1 MLKAEIMLIISSLG
15 LVVTLTAGVEPT
27 IESDTAYDDSQ
38 RPSWIIDTPYGLAF
52 TDDECNN

>member
-1 MLKAEIMLIISSLG
+1 MLKAEIMLVVSSLG
-15 LVVTLTAGVEPT
+15 LVAMLTAGVEPT

-52 TDDECNN
+52 TDDE